1 MRQGCHNGSMSAL
14 KDRLRAD
21 LTTAMKARD
30 ELRSSTLRMVLTAI
44 TNAEVA
50 GKEARELSDDDI
62 IGVLLTEAKRRREA
76 AVAFEEG
83 GRAEMA
89 AKEAA
94 EGEVI
99 AEYLPAQLSESEIAD
114 LVSAAIAQTGAADEG
129 MRAMGKVMG
138 VVTPQ
143 VKGRADGGAVA
154 AEVRR
159 LGRAGMSDLT
169 SLDDLPQVHP
179 FDILEDDVVQS
190 LVFANVID
198 SGDVFVIEPSRG
210 LSLVLKTT
218 ARFFVSSLGVG
229 EDLERHDAIE
239 HRVAGLENR
248 PHAAAADKLEQLEM
262 IERLAR

>member
-1 MRQGCHNGSMSAL
+1 MVGMSAL

-50 GKEARELSDDDI
+50 GKEARELTDDDI
-62 IGVLLTEAKRRREA
+62 LGVLSTEAKRRREA
-76 AVAFEEG
+76 ATAFAEG
-83 GRAEMA
+83 GREEMA

-94 EGEVI
+94 EGQVI
-99 AEYLPAQLSESEIAD
+99 AEYLPTPLTEAEIAE

-159 LGRAGMSDLT
+159 QLG
-169 SLDDLPQVHP
+169 
-179 FDILEDDVVQS
+179 
-190 LVFANVID
+190 
-198 SGDVFVIEPSRG
+198 
-210 LSLVLKTT
+210 
-218 ARFFVSSLGVG
+218 
-229 EDLERHDAIE
+229 
-239 HRVAGLENR
+239 
-248 PHAAAADKLEQLEM
+248 
-262 IERLAR
+262 

>member
-1 MRQGCHNGSMSAL
+1 MSAL

-21 LTTAMKARD
+21 LTASIKARD
-30 ELRSSTLRMVLTAI
+30 ELRSSTLRMVLTSI

-62 IGVLLTEAKRRREA
+62 LGVLSSEAKRRREA
-76 AVAFEEG
+76 ATAFSEG

-99 AEYLPAQLSESEIAD
+99 AEYLPTPLTEAEIAD
-114 LVSAAIAQTGAADEG
+114 LVTAAIAQTGAADEG

-154 AEVRR
+154 AEVRTQ
-159 LGRAGMSDLT
+159 LG
-169 SLDDLPQVHP
+169 
-179 FDILEDDVVQS
+179 
-190 LVFANVID
+190 
-198 SGDVFVIEPSRG
+198 
-210 LSLVLKTT
+210 
-218 ARFFVSSLGVG
+218 
-229 EDLERHDAIE
+229 
-239 HRVAGLENR
+239 
-248 PHAAAADKLEQLEM
+248 
-262 IERLAR
+262 